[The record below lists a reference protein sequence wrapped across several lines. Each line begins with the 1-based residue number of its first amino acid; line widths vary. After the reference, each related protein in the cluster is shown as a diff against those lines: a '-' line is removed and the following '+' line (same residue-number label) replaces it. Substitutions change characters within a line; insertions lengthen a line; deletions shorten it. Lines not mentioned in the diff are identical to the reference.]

1 LIGQTLSHFRI
12 TAKLGEGGMGEVYRA
27 DDTRLEREV
36 AIKVLP
42 EAVARDPERLARFER
57 EAKVLASLSHPGIA
71 GIHQVEEVRGLHFLV
86 IELVE
91 GEDLAQRIARSPLS
105 TDDAI
110 AVALQ
115 IAEALEAA
123 HEKGIVH
130 RDLKPANV
138 MLTPEGQVK
147 VLDFGLAKA
156 FDEGE
161 GGGDA
166 QLTQSP
172 TLTAGMTQAG
182 VILGTAAYMSP
193 EQAVGKPVDKRADI
207 WAFGCLLYEMLSGR
221 HSFEGDSITE
231 TLSAIMRD
239 EPGWEALPPSTPPH
253 LALLIRRCVVK
264 DPQKRLRDIGEA
276 RIALSDPPDELT
288 LSAEP
293 VTSELPRARGPLVAV
308 AAVALV
314 AGAAA
319 SWWLGG
325 RDAPEVMSLAP
336 AIVRITS
343 DPGISTAPTV
353 ATAGNLIAY
362 ASDRGGTGKLDIWVQ
377 PLPSGEPVRVT
388 HGGADDLDPHFSPDG
403 SRIAFRSE
411 RDGGGIYTVPALGG
425 AEQLLV
431 PKGRAP
437 RFSPDGRS
445 IAYYTGGRGSS
456 TQIFVVEVAT
466 GTVRRLAENFQG
478 ARDPTWSPDGRFVL
492 FEGSRASP
500 DGESSQVDWW
510 SITLDDDEA
519 VPAGVRDALGRT
531 QFAAASLSAWVASP
545 ERLIFTS
552 QAGDSRSIWQVPFS
566 SSTRGVTGKHHRLT
580 AGTGIDGSPTVVAG
594 EEGSRLYFS
603 SGTRKVNIWRLPIEA
618 NRARVMGP
626 PERLTDSVA
635 LNIWPSVSADGKRL
649 AFISTRFGSL
659 DVWIKDLET
668 GTEAPVTMTVRP
680 EAMSRIS
687 PDGRQVAFVSPSG
700 QYTVPADGGVPSVL
714 TERNEWITDWAT
726 PDTLLVR
733 RDHGIAR
740 FSLAAST
747 TDQLILEDDRDF
759 YFGVASPDLRWFSF
773 MEWSHPDRTQLFI
786 APLEQRQIPESEW
799 IAVTEGEHVDEEN
812 AWSPDGKL
820 LYYVSERDGL
830 GRCLWAQPLDPLSK
844 RPDGEPLAVLHS
856 HEMRHAIIRTGSGP
870 QNIDVAP
877 DAVYFSMQEF
887 SSNVWKAT
895 IEP

>member
-1 LIGQTLSHFRI
+1 
-12 TAKLGEGGMGEVYRA
+12 
-27 DDTRLEREV
+27 V

-42 EAVARDPERLARFER
+42 EAVAEDPERLGRFER
-57 EAKVLASLSHPGIA
+57 EAKVLASLNHPGIA

-91 GEDLAQRIARSPLS
+91 GEDLAQRIARSPLA

-147 VLDFGLAKA
+147 VLDFGLAKP

-161 GGGDA
+161 TRGDA
-166 QLTQSP
+166 RLTQSP

-221 HSFEGDSITE
+221 HSFEGGSITE

-239 EPGWEALPPSTPPH
+239 EPGWEALPSGIPPH
-253 LALLIRRCVVK
+253 LALLIRRCLVK
-264 DPQKRLRDIGEA
+264 DPLQRLRDIGEA
-276 RIALSDPPDELT
+276 RIALSDPPDELNH
-288 LSAEP
+288 SGDPFAGERA
-293 VTSELPRARGPLVAV
+293 PRERWPLIAV
-308 AAVALV
+308 AALALA

-319 SWWLGG
+319 SWWLSG
-325 RDAPEVMSLAP
+325 RDAPETASLAQ

-343 DPGISTAPTV
+343 DPGISTTPTV
-353 ATAGNLIAY
+353 AAAGNLIAY
-362 ASDRGGTGKLDIWVQ
+362 ASDRGGDGKLDIWVQ
-377 PLPSGEPVRVT
+377 PLPSGEPVQVT
-388 HGGADDLDPHFSPDG
+388 HGDADDLDPHFSSDG

-431 PKGRAP
+431 PKGREP
-437 RFSPDGRS
+437 HFSPDGKS

-456 TQIFVVEVAT
+456 TQIFVVDVAT
-466 GTVRRLAENFQG
+466 GTVRRLAEDFLG
-478 ARDPTWSPDGRFVL
+478 AHDPVWSPDGRFIL
-492 FEGSRASP
+492 FEGTRESA
-500 DGESSQVDWW
+500 DGESTQYDWW
-510 SITLDDDEA
+510 SIALDDGEA
-519 VPAGVRDALGRT
+519 VPAEAREALGGT
-531 QFAAASLSAWVASP
+531 QFSGMSLSTWVANP
-545 ERLIFTS
+545 ERLLFTS
-552 QAGDSRSIWQVPFS
+552 GAGDSQGVWQVPFS
-566 SSTRGVTGKHHRLT
+566 SSTRTVAGKLQRLT
-580 AGTGIDGSPTVVAG
+580 AGTGLDDSPTVVAG
-594 EEGSRLYFS
+594 EEGTRLYFS
-603 SGTRKVNIWRLPIEA
+603 SGSRKVNIWRLPVEA

-635 LNIWPSVSADGKRL
+635 LNTWPSVSAEGKRL
-649 AFISTRFGSL
+649 AFISTRFGSP

-668 GTEAPVTMTVRP
+668 GTETPLTMTVRP
-680 EAMSRIS
+680 KFMSRIS
-687 PDGRQVAFVSPSG
+687 PDGRQVAFVGPSG

-714 TERNEWITDWAT
+714 TERGEWITDWAT

-747 TDQLILEDDRDF
+747 TDQLIQEDDRDF
-759 YFGVASPDLRWFSF
+759 YFAVASPDLRWFSF
-773 MEWSHPDRTQLFI
+773 MEWSQADRTQLFI

-799 IAVTEGEHVDEEN
+799 IAVTDGEHVDEEN
-812 AWSPDGKL
+812 AWSPDGSL
-820 LYYVSERDGL
+820 LYFVSERDGL
-830 GRCLWAQPLDPLSK
+830 GRCLWAQPLDPVSK
-844 RPDGEPLAVLHS
+844 QPNGELLAVLHS
-856 HEMRHAIIRTGSGP
+856 HEMRHAIIQTGSGP
-870 QNIDVAP
+870 QNIDVAA

-887 SSNVWKAT
+887 SSNIWTAT
-895 IEP
+895 IEQ